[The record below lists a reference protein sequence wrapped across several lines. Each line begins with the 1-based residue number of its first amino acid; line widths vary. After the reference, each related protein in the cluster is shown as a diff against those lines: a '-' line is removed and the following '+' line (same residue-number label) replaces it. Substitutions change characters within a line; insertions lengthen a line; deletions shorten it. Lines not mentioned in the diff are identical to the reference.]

1 MNQYQFQW
9 TLVIII
15 SLVVAWVVYFISSR
29 VRVERSAASRVKRMV
44 SDKSLSVFDRGG
56 EKIAKRMGVSMESWQ
71 ILLEWAQLGGHFQ
84 NWSVG
89 GVFARSSVLAMMGLI
104 YIVLFKAPP
113 IAWLL
118 VPLALFIP
126 FMQLRGRANDVKKQV
141 KRLLPETATVIA
153 AEMDAGSTAAQ
164 AIGRTAE
171 LPGAL
176 GVILSDAVAQATQSA
191 RSMFSHG
198 SNPGILMEIL
208 SKWELPE
215 LSRFAMQ
222 LNRVAEKGV
231 DAPRIM
237 TDIARGLAREYRS
250 HVQQTAANMDT
261 ELLAPMTL
269 FFFLPFV
276 VVILAPVIISFIG
289 MF

>member
-15 SLVVAWVVYFISSR
+15 SLVIAWVVYFIFSR
-29 VRVERSAASRVKRMV
+29 VRVERSATSRVKRMV
-44 SDKSLSVFDRGG
+44 SDKSLSVFDRSG
-56 EKIAKRMGVSMESWQ
+56 EKIAKRLGVSMESWQ
-71 ILLEWAQLGGHFQ
+71 ILLDWAQLGGHFL
-84 NWSVG
+84 NWTVG
-89 GVFARSSVLAMMGLI
+89 GLFARSSVLAMMSLI
-104 YIVLFKAPP
+104 YILMFKAPP

-118 VPLALFIP
+118 VPLSLLIP

-171 LPGAL
+171 LPGPL

-198 SNPGILMEIL
+198 SNAGILMEIL

-215 LSRFAMQ
+215 LTRFAMQ